1 MKALDSIICIG
12 QTPWQG
18 EFQNS
23 AVQLLTELSNHYRVL
38 YVDYQYTLKD
48 MMMGV
53 TGRRKVPMQ
62 KLVNRRGV
70 LTKVEEGRDLY
81 VWLPP
86 VMAPVNWMSDSYHD
100 TFLQVNTKRLV
111 HGLREVMKEL
121 GMQSPLMINAFNPV
135 QGLPLLHQLGERA
148 TIYYCFDEISAEA
161 WMGKH
166 GARYEKK
173 YLKAVD
179 AVVTTSEALQQFKSI
194 EQPRTFCVKNGANFE
209 LFHQAH
215 VLKTQ
220 RQNSE
225 QKTIGYL
232 GTADNR
238 IDLALVERCVQDMP
252 QHRFEFL
259 GPVNDETLKERLSTY
274 ANVVFT
280 PSKRPEE
287 LPQALAE
294 WDAAM
299 IPFVCNEHTYTIY
312 PLKINEYLA
321 AGLPVVT
328 TPFSI
333 LEDFKNIVSIEAS
346 AEGFSKSLQKALT
359 DNDPLKVKQRIKM
372 ASENSWA
379 HRAEEFRSIIE
390 QIVDWKLVS

>member
-23 AVQLLTELSNHYRVL
+23 AVQLLTELSNYYRVL

-48 MMMGV
+48 MVMGV
-53 TGRRKVPMQ
+53 TGRRNVPMQ
-62 KLVNRRGV
+62 KLVNRKGV
-70 LTKVEEGRDLY
+70 LTKVEENRELY

-100 TFLQVNTKRLV
+100 TFLQINTKRLTN
-111 HGLREVMKEL
+111 GLREVMKEL
-121 GMQSPLMINAFNPV
+121 RMQSPLIINAFNPV
-135 QGLPLLHQLGERA
+135 QGLPLLHKLGEVA

-179 AVVTTSEALQQFKSI
+179 AVVTTSEALQQFKSQ
-194 EQPRTFCVKNGANFE
+194 EQPRTFCVKNGANFD
-209 LFHQAH
+209 LFYQAH
-215 VLKTQ
+215 LLKSQ
-220 RQNSE
+220 KPKSE
-225 QKTIGYL
+225 NKTIGYL

-238 IDLALVERCVQDMP
+238 IDGELVERCVQDMP

-259 GPVNDETLKERLSTY
+259 GPVNDDTLKERLSGY
-274 ANVVFT
+274 SNVIFT

-287 LPQALAE
+287 LPQALSE

-333 LEDFKNIVSIEAS
+333 LKDFEDIVSIES
-346 AEGFSKSLQKALT
+346 TAEAFSKSLQKALEST
-359 DNDPLKVKQRIKM
+359 DPVEVKQRIEM
-372 ASENSWA
+372 ARGNSWA
-379 HRAEEFRSIIE
+379 HRAKEFRSIIE